1 MTRLSK
7 LKAEAMLLYVD
18 GEDETL
24 GRGFERVVE
33 RNIKVEQ

>member
-18 GEDETL
+18 GKDETL
-24 GRGFERVVE
+24 GGGLKE
-33 RNIKVEQ
+33 